1 MSDDDFIDFEIRI
14 YQKTNRQSQKS
25 PVPEIVV
32 FVSAAAE
39 TETNSS
45 EEANLISIEDDS
57 YESDENGC
65 DRRRRTNKKAKAWRV
80 NMRVTVKVT
89 LPAWILTLANEKQQ
103 LPKKEDANSGGQN
116 QKRDVDNV
124 ESTNLKNNYK
134 GASSGKKASRAS
146 YDSDTEYGNKKQVCS
161 KVEVYSGGMTQ
172 KREEEAGSKHNKER
186 YISDSRGKK
195 IARNSVDNDDD
206 DHKRG
211 TDRYRGGQENRF
223 RGDVAAGKVSRARS
237 SEKV

>member
-1 MSDDDFIDFEIRI
+1 MALINVSESV
-14 YQKTNRQSQKS
+14 SQ
-25 PVPEIVV
+25 
-32 FVSAAAE
+32 
-39 TETNSS
+39 
-45 EEANLISIEDDS
+45 
-57 YESDENGC
+57 
-65 DRRRRTNKKAKAWRV
+65 
-80 NMRVTVKVT
+80 
-89 LPAWILTLANEKQQ
+89 NEKQQ

-186 YISDSRGKK
+186 YIY
-195 IARNSVDNDDD
+195 I
-206 DHKRG
+206 
-211 TDRYRGGQENRF
+211 YM
-223 RGDVAAGKVSRARS
+223 
-237 SEKV
+237 

>member
-1 MSDDDFIDFEIRI
+1 MVVRTDLLNNAESCPMMTSSTLKSVFIR
-14 YQKTNRQSQKS
+14 RQ
-25 PVPEIVV
+25 IVRV
-32 FVSAAAE
+32 RNHRCQS
-39 TETNSS
+39 
-45 EEANLISIEDDS
+45 LISIEDDS

-195 IARNSVDNDDD
+195 IARNSVD
-206 DHKRG
+206 
-211 TDRYRGGQENRF
+211 
-223 RGDVAAGKVSRARS
+223 S
-237 SEKV
+237 

>member
-1 MSDDDFIDFEIRI
+1 MSDDVFIDYEIP
-14 YQKTNRQSQKS
+14 YLSEDKS
-25 PVPEIVV
+25 SESEITGVREFLWHTLSCNFIFKIAV
-32 FVSAAAE
+32 FVSASAE

-45 EEANLISIEDDS
+45 EEAKFW
-57 YESDENGC
+57 SDENGC

-124 ESTNLKNNYK
+124 EYTNLKNNYK

-195 IARNSVDNDDD
+195 IARNSVD
-206 DHKRG
+206 R
-211 TDRYRGGQENRF
+211 
-223 RGDVAAGKVSRARS
+223 
-237 SEKV
+237 

>member
-1 MSDDDFIDFEIRI
+1 MALINVSESV
-14 YQKTNRQSQKS
+14 SQ
-25 PVPEIVV
+25 
-32 FVSAAAE
+32 
-39 TETNSS
+39 
-45 EEANLISIEDDS
+45 
-57 YESDENGC
+57 
-65 DRRRRTNKKAKAWRV
+65 
-80 NMRVTVKVT
+80 
-89 LPAWILTLANEKQQ
+89 NEKQQ

-195 IARNSVDNDDD
+195 IARNSVDSQSEYAN
-206 DHKRG
+206 KRKLKDENLPKRKE
-211 TDRYRGGQENRF
+211 THTRGGGGLQSHYGRDMY
-223 RGDVAAGKVSRARS
+223 RATMLVRDVEQSRMAI
-237 SEKV
+237 